1 MTRPMDLTAALR
13 SQLERQVSHWQVASV
28 ALEDP
33 TSFAS
38 PQAWQSLERYLDR
51 AVRTS
56 LGRSTDRLRREVAGL
71 RTQLDSAR
79 TIDQL
84 MSVARRLQRVR
95 RSYSQ
100 VETVIS
106 FYAEAVNTRTSPVLG
121 VHMRALDHLA
131 VASMATVLSPLGRPI
146 PPVLTYVDKG
156 LGAAILRAGVRLWDG
171 QLSPAAAIKVTR
183 HNLYRPSSLVHETGH
198 QVAHIIGWT
207 AEASTQLGKTLAKD
221 AQLAVMWRSWTSEM
235 VADAYAFAHCGYAA
249 VAALH
254 DVVANE
260 LESVMHLTPG
270 DPHPISYL
278 RVLLGVAMCRV
289 SFGAGP
295 WDELEAAWIATNPI
309 AGAQPGVRELITRSV
324 SRVAS
329 IADVLLTGRFS
340 AFGARSL
347 VDLVDV
353 KTVAPRA
360 LETLATQSGPSL
372 FTSSHLV
379 RREGLRIVALTGL
392 RIATDPVKT
401 PQHVADF
408 ARFAQTLGSPDPIA
422 RPLVA

>member
-1 MTRPMDLTAALR
+1 MPPTMDLTVALR
-13 SQLERQVSHWQVASV
+13 NQLERQVSHWQAATV
-28 ALEDP
+28 ALDDP
-33 TSFAS
+33 TAFAS
-38 PQAWQSLERYLDR
+38 PIAWQALERYLDR

-56 LGRSTDRLRREVAGL
+56 LGRSTERLRLEVVGL
-71 RTQLDSAR
+71 RTELDSAR
-79 TIDQL
+79 TTSQL

-95 RSYSQ
+95 RSYAQ
-100 VETVIS
+100 VETVVS
-106 FYAEAVNTRTSPVLG
+106 FYTDAVNTRTSPVLG
-121 VHMRALDHLA
+121 AHLRALDQLA
-131 VASMATVLSPLGRPI
+131 IASMATVLGPLGRPV

-171 QLSPAAAIKVTR
+171 QLSPAAAIKITR
-183 HNLYRPSSLVHETGH
+183 HNLYRPTSLVHETGH

-207 AEASTQLGKTLAKD
+207 PEAGARIATVLGDDAELAI
-221 AQLAVMWRSWTSEM
+221 LWRSWTSEM
-235 VADAYAFAHCGYAA
+235 VADAYAFAHCGYGA

-260 LESVMHLTPG
+260 LESVMHFSPG

-278 RVLLGVAMCRV
+278 RVLLGVAMCRS
-289 SFGAGP
+289 SFGSGP
-295 WDELEAAWIATNPI
+295 WDALEAAWVATHPLS
-309 AGAQPGVRELITRSV
+309 GAQRGVRELIARSLP
-324 SRVAS
+324 RVRS
-329 IADVLLTGRFS
+329 IADLLVGGQFS

-353 KTVAPRA
+353 RTVAPAELEQMAARA
-360 LETLATQSGPSL
+360 GPSL

-392 RIATDPVKT
+392 RIATDPART

-408 ARFAQTLGSPDPIA
+408 SRFAQTLGSPSPIT
-422 RPLVA
+422 RVA